1 MSTTDIS
8 DAEKYQTRLNKMALE
23 STPEQRK
30 NDRRDDFDRRSKDRR
45 RHPKT
50 VEVMDE
56 FDKFIKNVSEAP
68 FLRYKGEK

>member
-1 MSTTDIS
+1 MS
-8 DAEKYQTRLNKMALE
+8 ELNQKAFDSNFE
-23 STPEQRK
+23 QKEQRK
-30 NDRRDDFDRRSKDRR
+30 SDRRKDNDRRSKERR

-68 FLRYKGEK
+68 FLSYNIKK